1 MNCTENQH
9 SARLDAFRHGM
20 DGMPLVGRKRDGMA
34 GMDHIVLF
42 PFRQR
47 HFLHVRPQK
56 RNIHIAMPYQLAGK
70 TQLFRRNIDSRAVCA
85 MLRKIDGI
93 LGAAASDLQ
102 AIKPFQCFRQQLQRR
117 IPCNQR
123 PIMEIIR

>member
-1 MNCTENQH
+1 MNRTENQH
-9 SARLDAFRHGM
+9 PARLDTFRHGM
-20 DGMPLVGRKRDGMA
+20 DGMPLVSRECDGMA
-34 GMDHIVLF
+34 GMDHIIQL

-56 RNIHIAMPYQLAGK
+56 RNIHVAMPRQLAGK

-93 LGAAASDLQ
+93 LGAAATDLQ
-102 AIKPFQCFRQQLQRR
+102 AIKPLQRFRQQLQRR